1 MSVVQKYRSLAH
13 IKVAVANTQFA
24 GSSSRSTLTLNPTEL
39 ILYHLSS
46 VPLPEAQLIKASDW
60 N

>member
-24 GSSSRSTLTLNPTEL
+24 GSSSRSTLTLNPAED
-39 ILYHLSS
+39 IYRLSS